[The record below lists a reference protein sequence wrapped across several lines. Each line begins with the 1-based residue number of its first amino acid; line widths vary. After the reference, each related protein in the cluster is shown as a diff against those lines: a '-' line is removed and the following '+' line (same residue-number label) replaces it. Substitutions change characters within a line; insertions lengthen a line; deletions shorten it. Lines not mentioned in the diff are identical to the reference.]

1 MKAVISQAV
10 GSQLIQRR
18 HPARAAE
25 CARLSEPDIV
35 EQNDDDVR
43 RSFRGFHFKARRRF
57 GITSVKFR
65 DGWRLRLGDRKHG
78 PINLLRR
85 QRQRQQAQRSDQQ
98 MDHWRILHDD
108 FGFHCDWIVPFS
120 FSYSLKMPDHGSSR
134 SRCHVVPPGGRNF
147 GAPDVIF
154 YRTLGLSRDQLWR
167 PILHGSYSDNASSGT
182 PSHLAAA
189 ARSVNKA
196 TWSGE

>member
-1 MKAVISQAV
+1 MEIVIAQA
-10 GSQLIQRR
+10 SCRQLVQRL
-18 HPARAAE
+18 HLTRAAKG
-25 CARLSEPDIV
+25 ARLSEAEVV

-43 RSFRGFHFKARRRF
+43 RSFWGFNFKARRRF

-134 SRCHVVPPGGRNF
+134 SRCHVVPPGERNF

-154 YRTLGLSRDQLWR
+154 YRTLGLSPDQVWR
-167 PILHGSYSDNASSGT
+167 PNPPRFLFRQRLERNAEPLGRGG
-182 PSHLAAA
+182 AI
-189 ARSVNKA
+189 R
-196 TWSGE
+196 E